1 MMDSKRSSILA
12 TELKMEQLREQK
24 RYLNIKAPF
33 NGIIDG
39 IMMYE
44 GDLALAGKPIL
55 SMSSGVKKLIFNYT
69 PSSNIERGQKVFP
82 LMVSLSVRSTS
93 SRVWRRMGYLLQR

>member
-1 MMDSKRSSILA
+1 LDTSKVMMDSKRSSILA

-55 SMSSGVKKLIFNYT
+55 S
-69 PSSNIERGQKVFP
+69 IE
-82 LMVSLSVRSTS
+82 
-93 SRVWRRMGYLLQR
+93 